1 MSEGSDAA
9 VAPDPRWTA
18 SGPLGAPLIVMIH
31 PTRMNRTYWTPQV
44 EALAPTNRILVMDL
58 PGHGHLEREPFT
70 LASAVAVVRAAIETE
85 RVAMGDAVPTV
96 VVGLSLGGY
105 VAMALA
111 AEAPELADA
120 LVLAGATAEPTGPR
134 AHPFRALALAYER
147 AHHLSVDRLTA
158 AFIRRR
164 YPGGLGDL
172 LVTSGFAYRGGS
184 EALRSLAGEPF
195 LPRLASYPGT
205 VVLVNGARDVAMR
218 PGERR
223 FLEKARHGRL
233 VRLPGAYHLSSL
245 DRPAEFTAVIRSA
258 VAEAVASRQAADP
271 ETPASIPDR

>member
-1 MSEGSDAA
+1 MAA
-9 VAPDPRWTA
+9 QGNPIDPRWTA
-18 SGPLGAPLIVMIH
+18 LGPLGAPLVVLVH

-44 EALAPTNRILVMDL
+44 DALASTNRVVAVDL
-58 PGHGHLEREPFT
+58 PGHGHLERETFT
-70 LASAVAVVRAAIETE
+70 LPAAVAVVRAAVEAEQLASDGT
-85 RVAMGDAVPTV
+85 VPTV
-96 VVGLSLGGY
+96 IVGLSLGGY

-111 AEAPELADA
+111 AEMPDIADA
-120 LVLAGATAEPTGPR
+120 LVLAGSTAEPTGRR
-134 AHPFRALALAYER
+134 AHPFRALALAYDR
-147 AHHLSVDRLTA
+147 AHHVAFDRLTA

-164 YPGGLGDL
+164 YPNGLGDL
-172 LVTSGFAYRGGS
+172 LVTSGFAHRGGS

-195 LPRLASYPGT
+195 LPRLAAYPGT

-223 FLEKARHGRL
+223 FLEKTRRGRL

-258 VAEAVASRQAADP
+258 VAEAVESRRQAA
-271 ETPASIPDR
+271 RG